1 MWIAIVFVV
10 AFLLMAAL
18 MPKPNVENA
27 RAAKLG
33 DFQFPRSK
41 YGDPMPL
48 VWGTVR
54 QKSPITAWFGDFR
67 PVPIRKKMKTGLLV
81 RRKLR
86 SVIKTILALIA
97 FCALAPAF
105 DFASFGPV
113 LTLFGKAT

>member
-54 QKSPITAWFGDFR
+54 QKSPITAWE
-67 PVPIRKKMKTGLLV
+67 
-81 RRKLR
+81 RRKRTRGETWRLPI
-86 SVIKTILALIA
+86 SA
-97 FCALAPAF
+97 F
-105 DFASFGPV
+105 
-113 LTLFGKAT
+113 